1 MQNSKAIEET
11 NQFKYITI
19 KHLDKGKKNLV
30 KRQMTILENNISNK
44 SQGTNFPTTRKGIQ
58 LIFENP
64 TSHYKNN
71 G

>member
-19 KHLDKGKKNLV
+19 KHLDKEKKKNLV
-30 KRQMTILENNISNK
+30 KRQMTILENISNK

-64 TSHYKNN
+64 TSH
-71 G
+71 